1 MKIKFMGTAA
11 GEGWPGLFCKCEA
24 CEKAWK
30 LGGKNIRKRTCTL
43 IDDNILID
51 LGPDILAHAH
61 RHRLILAD
69 LDAIIITHSHEDHF
83 YPSDLN
89 QARKPFGYFER
100 DKKLLVCG
108 NETVRGI
115 YMSVVEDK
123 ESLDFQTVKPFEPL
137 EIGEYKIHPLLAQ
150 HSYPYEDSIIYA
162 VEKQG
167 KIFLSGNDTN
177 YFPEET
183 WAYLEGMR
191 FDLISLDTNNGAGH
205 ADPIGKAGH
214 MNIEMVKKVKARLIE
229 MGCAD
234 GDTLFVMN
242 HFSHNGLLMHHELE
256 EVGRT
261 EGFEIAYDG
270 FEVSI

>member
-11 GEGWPGLFCKCEA
+11 GEGWPALFCKCDA
-24 CEKAWK
+24 CMKAWE
-30 LGGKNIRKRTCTL
+30 LGGKNIRKRTCTM

-51 LGPDILAHAH
+51 FGPDILSHVH
-61 RHRLILAD
+61 KHKLMLTD

-100 DKKLLVCG
+100 DNKLIVCG
-108 NETVRGI
+108 NESVRKI
-115 YMSVVEDK
+115 YMDTIKDK
-123 ESLDFQTVKPFEPL
+123 DSLDFRTVKPFEKFR
-137 EIGEYKIHPLLAQ
+137 IGGYTIHPLLAQ

-162 VEKQG
+162 VERG
-167 KIFLSGNDTN
+167 DRLFLNGNDTN

-183 WAYLEGMR
+183 WSYIDGMR
-191 FDLISLDTNNGAGH
+191 FDAISLDTNNGAGH

-214 MNIEMVKKVKARLIE
+214 MNIEMVLKVKRRLFD

-234 GDTLFVMN
+234 KDTLFIMN
-242 HFSHNGLLMHHELE
+242 HFSHNGRLMHHELE
-256 EVGRT
+256 EVGER

-270 FEVSI
+270 YLVEI